1 MNEQIARVSGVS
13 FSRPPLGLERQ
24 SPLLLVLS
32 ECPWAGAARTAP
44 GSCECRPATCG
55 TLRQPIDLVFLKMG
69 RFPSFVCLFKK
80 MKGKSHIYNLEDGKQ
95 KNGQKKMAKT
105 NSGVFSSSRSF

>member
-1 MNEQIARVSGVS
+1 MNRLRGVSGVS
-13 FSRPPLGLERQ
+13 FHSSHLGLDHQ

-69 RFPSFVCLFKK
+69 LFPSFVCL
-80 MKGKSHIYNLEDGKQ
+80 
-95 KNGQKKMAKT
+95 
-105 NSGVFSSSRSF
+105 